1 MKTNLLSTA
10 KKFAQENG
18 FDTAIV
24 CPVKEWKDPK
34 DRILFIAQFNDTD
47 MVTGYPMFFII
58 EHDKAEFLP
67 HDEVKKIMGL
77 PSMPIGFVEYYND

>member
-24 CPVKEWKDPK
+24 CPVKEWKDPNG
-34 DRILFIAQFNDTD
+34 RVLYIAQFNNPDEI
-47 MVTGYPMFFII
+47 VGYPRFFVI
-58 EHDKAEFLP
+58 DGSTPRFLP
-67 HDEVKKIMGL
+67 HDVGKKIMGL
-77 PSMPIGFVEYYND
+77 SSMPIGFVEYL